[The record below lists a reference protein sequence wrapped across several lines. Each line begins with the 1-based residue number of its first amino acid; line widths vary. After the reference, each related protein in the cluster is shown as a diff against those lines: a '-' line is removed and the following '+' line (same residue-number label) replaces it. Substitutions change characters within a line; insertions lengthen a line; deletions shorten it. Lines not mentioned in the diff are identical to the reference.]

1 MTSHTNGQ
9 QSDLLAK
16 QPAEATAH
24 LTASME
30 DYLEAIYHLSQANR
44 VARVSQIA
52 KRLAVNKSSVTGAL
66 RNLAQRKLINY
77 DPYQYI
83 TLTGTGR
90 KAAKDVVWRH
100 RLLKRFLNQILGVD
114 EEKAAQTACKLEHNM
129 DRQVLDKLLRF
140 LQFLQSSNKDQK
152 SCLQMFESYC
162 RQDQPQ
168 QPDDDSPDPVASD
181 QDLQ

>member
-1 MTSHTNGQ
+1 MTSHANGQ

-16 QPAEATAH
+16 PPAEAAAQ

-30 DYLEAIYHLSQANR
+30 DYLEAIYHLSRTNR

-52 KRLAVNKSSVTGAL
+52 RRLGVNKSSVTSAL
-66 RNLAQRKLINY
+66 HNLAQRKLINY

-83 TLTGTGR
+83 TLTSIGR

-100 RLLKRFLNQILGVD
+100 QVLKQFLNQVLGV
-114 EEKAAQTACKLEHNM
+114 EEDKAAKTACKLEHDM
-129 DRQVLDKLLRF
+129 DREVLDKLRRF
-140 LQFLQSSNKDQK
+140 LQFLQSSNKDQQNWQQ
-152 SCLQMFESYC
+152 LFESFC
-162 RQDQPQ
+162 RQGRPKEPYHDRK
-168 QPDDDSPDPVASD
+168 DLAAGG